1 MDSNHTNLP
10 RYYLALDGQ
19 LSGPHSLP
27 VLQEM
32 ASVHA
37 FTRDTLATPEG
48 SENWLPIH
56 AIPALADTLFPSAAK
71 FQLKEKTFAET
82 ADSDRPVSVDELLRA
97 NLDSE
102 IRHVAPAD
110 YTTPSAPKSA
120 GSSRRRDFLFSIVCA
135 NALGLAAYAVFP
147 SHPFLLVPLLSYF
160 VIINLG
166 LYWIFYHVMS
176 RY

>member
-1 MDSNHTNLP
+1 MIPESPTPQPPP

-19 LSGPHSLP
+19 LSGPHGLDA
-27 VLQEM
+27 LKDM

-48 SENWLPIH
+48 TENWLPLH

-71 FQLKEKTFAET
+71 FQLKEKAFAPT
-82 ADSDRPVSVDELLRA
+82 SDSDRPVTVEELLHT
-97 NLDSE
+97 NLASE
-102 IRHVAPAD
+102 SRQPPAAHAPCPG
-110 YTTPSAPKSA
+110 T
-120 GSSRRRDFLFSIVCA
+120 SRRRDFLFAAICA
-135 NALGLAAYAVFP
+135 NALALIAWLLLP
-147 SHPFLLVPLLSYF
+147 SHPFILVPLLAYV

-166 LYWIFYHVMS
+166 LYWVFYQVMS